1 MPNLSKI
8 IDRLDITDLTE
19 HPVWRFGGETASG
32 TERRVRPVTELP
44 VRSLV
49 GCLVG
54 TRVLLANGEQRWAVL
69 GNINMANPK
78 RTKHFLTMWIENRG
92 KWFEMARYF
101 DVDYKRRGPQQVADF
116 LALPL
121 AAVFPITYNISSV
134 AEVDPSLVRG
144 TIEADPKDRLTEDEL
159 IALTLADD

>member
-8 IDRLDITDLTE
+8 VERLDITDFTK
-19 HPVWRFGGETASG
+19 HPIWRFGGETARG
-32 TERRVRPVTELP
+32 DDRRVRPVSELP

-54 TRVLLANGEQRWAVL
+54 TRVSLANGEQRWAVL
-69 GNINMANPK
+69 GNINLANPK
-78 RTKHFLTMWIENRG
+78 RTKHFLTIWIENRG

-101 DVDYKRRGPQQVADF
+101 DVDYKRRGPQQMADF

-121 AAVFPITYNISSV
+121 TAVFPITYDISSV
-134 AEVDPSLVRG
+134 AEADSSVLRG
-144 TIEADPKDRLTEDEL
+144 AIESDPKDRLTEDDL